1 VVVAVVAAT
10 VPVATAVVI
19 AMQQHQVMSGDSGTA
34 GVTLVDAI

>member
-1 VVVAVVAAT
+1 
-10 VPVATAVVI
+10 VVI